1 MGKKTEDS
9 PSEKQQGQEAGGARQ
24 SKVELI
30 LTRFPVLGN
39 FEPRAGRACDRCKNR
54 LTRSFC
60 SL

>member
-39 FEPRAGRACDRCKNR
+39 FECYFMSYHKATEPRDGRACDR
-54 LTRSFC
+54 
-60 SL
+60 